1 MDKQNVYSCN
11 GILNRYKK
19 EWNTDSCYN
28 MEEFGKYYAKS
39 KKPDTKATYCMTPL
53 TWDVQNRQI
62 YRDRK

>member
-39 KKPDTKATYCMTPL
+39 KKPDTKSPIVSDSFYMKCPGQANL
-53 TWDVQNRQI
+53 
-62 YRDRK
+62 